1 MLTTV
6 SELVSHSI
14 AAQQPPD
21 GLYPLLPW
29 ESLQHLVAHLEVQL
43 AAAGVAI
50 GGNTPV
56 LPPPQSF
63 IWPLVALFQL
73 LSCGTS
79 LVASAMNTHD
89 MWLFSRYESLRSKVP
104 SLSWHLKL
112 RVNASV
118 SCLTWPWQILSKHL
132 MTHVEWF
139 SH

>member
-29 ESLQHLVAHLEVQL
+29 ESLQHLGACLEVQL

-63 IWPLVALFQL
+63 IWPLVALFNFR
-73 LSCGTS
+73 

-104 SLSWHLKL
+104 SLS
-112 RVNASV
+112 
-118 SCLTWPWQILSKHL
+118 
-132 MTHVEWF
+132 
-139 SH
+139 